1 MAKMI
6 AKTTKRP
13 RTKLRAIRITR
24 KFTEAPG
31 SVLFEMG
38 QTRILC
44 TASFEPSVPPWRTG
58 SGKGWVTAEYNMLPS
73 STIPRKPRPR
83 SGHTDSRGVEI
94 QRLIGRVLRSVVDFK
109 NLGENTICIDCD
121 VLQADGGTRTA
132 AINGGFIALT
142 DAITYGLKQKHIP
155 KNPLTGSVGA
165 ISVGRVHNK
174 TILDLDYEL
183 DSQAD
188 VDLNVAMTHLGE
200 FVELQGTGEQSTFSR
215 EHLDSMLRLA
225 HQGIRKIITVQKK
238 SLQRRVTTLT

>member
-83 SGHTDSRGVEI
+83 SGHTDSRGGDDYNMRLSEQRVTLLLQLRRQFVVHQLLALALLVRPVQLAQPPHLVVALRH
-94 QRLIGRVLRSVVDFK
+94 QRL
-109 NLGENTICIDCD
+109 
-121 VLQADGGTRTA
+121 
-132 AINGGFIALT
+132 
-142 DAITYGLKQKHIP
+142 H
-155 KNPLTGSVGA
+155 PLLA
-165 ISVGRVHNK
+165 NIWP
-174 TILDLDYEL
+174 
-183 DSQAD
+183 QF
-188 VDLNVAMTHLGE
+188 LN
-200 FVELQGTGEQSTFSR
+200 
-215 EHLDSMLRLA
+215 
-225 HQGIRKIITVQKK
+225 
-238 SLQRRVTTLT
+238 